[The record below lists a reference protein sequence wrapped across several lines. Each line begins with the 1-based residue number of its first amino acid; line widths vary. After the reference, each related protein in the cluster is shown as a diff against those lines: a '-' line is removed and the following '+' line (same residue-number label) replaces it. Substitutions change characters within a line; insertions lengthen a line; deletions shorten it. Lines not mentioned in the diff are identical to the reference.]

1 MCRRCSRQSAS
12 IAAASGSRTGR
23 TQSLIAVRGS
33 LFDGS
38 QNPRRGLLNVH
49 VGDVGKLRR
58 AGLGAFTSPGPF
70 AARLVLIHPA
80 VGGSEKRLVRLAV
93 LRKYRRADADSQLHS
108 LPRPRLEIHLVD
120 ALLQFPAL
128 ALRLFSITPG

>member
-23 TQSLIAVRGS
+23 TQSLTLFAVRGS

-49 VGDVGKLRR
+49 VGEVGKLRR

-70 AARLVLIHPA
+70 PARLVLIHPA
-80 VGGSEKRLVRLAV
+80 VGGSEKRLVGLAV
-93 LRKYRRADADSQLHS
+93 LRKYRGADADSQLHP
-108 LPRPRLEIHLVD
+108 LARPRLEIHLVD
-120 ALLQFPAL
+120 ALL
-128 ALRLFSITPG
+128 